1 MQKGVFTH
9 LSKMFTIYLGLHGV
23 YTNFKKIIVRNNIN
37 LTTTLRKLLFSLKQ
51 LFIKIYQTTC
61 FMVFTNLCFFNG
73 PQIIIVTGML

>member
-37 LTTTLRKLLFSLKQ
+37 LTTTLRKLLFSLK
-51 LFIKIYQTTC
+51 
-61 FMVFTNLCFFNG
+61 
-73 PQIIIVTGML
+73 